1 MLRALLS
8 LLPPPGSLPR
18 PLPPPPSGIYS
29 FNEPKPSAERQFLP
43 PFPRLPTTS
52 TRKLFVYLDQV
63 LSSNGATRVAAGSHR
78 QIYYA
83 AGKSN
88 AGVYFSDRH
97 IEASYRVHAM
107 EGAAGGGFIFDTNA
121 AHRGH
126 VDGASKGRDAIVV
139 DMLAVPKAHALG
151 KGVGFSCPEKIRYPL
166 DITGPS

>member
-1 MLRALLS
+1 M
-8 LLPPPGSLPR
+8 
-18 PLPPPPSGIYS
+18 
-29 FNEPKPSAERQFLP
+29 
-43 PFPRLPTTS
+43 
-52 TRKLFVYLDQV
+52 

-88 AGVYFSDRH
+88 AGMYFSDRH